1 MRRGIVVAAI
11 ILAAVSPRAQ
21 VGPPVAPVPLIPL
34 PAEVADARFDAVAI
48 KVNRSGALVTD
59 FGRFESGRYT
69 ATNAP
74 IAFLIGAAYGPRNGQ
89 VEGIPAWASS
99 TRVDIIATIAGG
111 RATPARQIAML
122 RNLLRDRFRL
132 STHTEVTE
140 QPLYALVKA
149 RADGRL
155 GDKIRLASPE
165 CQAIGAG
172 RATAPPGKP
181 GEVPQCGILIGFGR
195 VEASGQPISSLAN
208 ALGSSVDRI
217 VVDRTGLGDA
227 YAFELVWTPQQAAG
241 RGVPLVV
248 NGLEI
253 DPNGPSL
260 FTAIQEQL
268 GLKLEPIRGPVE
280 VLVVDRLEPPAED

>member
-1 MRRGIVVAAI
+1 VRRGIVVAAVS
-11 ILAAVSPRAQ
+11 LASVAARAQ
-21 VGPPVAPVPLIPL
+21 VAPTVAPVPITPL
-34 PAEVADARFDAVAI
+34 PAEVADARFDAVSI

-59 FGRFESGRYT
+59 FGRFEPGRYT

-74 IAFLIGAAYGPRNGQ
+74 IAFLIGAAYGARNGQ
-89 VEGIPAWASS
+89 FEGIPAWASS

-111 RATPARQIAML
+111 PATPARQIAML
-122 RNLLRDRFRL
+122 RNLLMDRFRL
-132 STHTEVTE
+132 STRTEVKE

-155 GDKIRLASPE
+155 GHKIRLASPE
-165 CQAIGAG
+165 CQAIRAG
-172 RATAPPGKP
+172 WATAPPAKP
-181 GEVPQCGILIGFGR
+181 GEVPQCGILVGFGR
-195 VEASGQPISSLAN
+195 VEATGQPISSLAN
-208 ALGSSVDRI
+208 ALGSSTDRI
-217 VVDRTGLGDA
+217 VVDRTALRDA

-268 GLKLEPIRGPVE
+268 GLKLEPTRGPVE
-280 VLVVDRLEPPAED
+280 VLVVERIEPPADD